1 VLKIDKA
8 FIDSIALG
16 AEDSALARAVLKLG
30 QSLNL
35 KIVAEGVEEGVQAD
49 VLRTLGCPL
58 AQGYL
63 FSRPVPADAL
73 AELLEVAPARATAA
87 PAPAA

>member
-1 VLKIDKA
+1 LKIDKA

-16 AEDSALARAVLKLG
+16 PEESALARAILKLG

-35 KIVAEGVEEGVQAD
+35 NIVAEGVEDSAQAEA
-49 VLRTLGCPL
+49 LRTLGCPL

-63 FSRPVPADAL
+63 FSRPVPADVL
-73 AELLEVAPARATAA
+73 TELLAGEPSAA
-87 PAPAA
+87 PLPAA